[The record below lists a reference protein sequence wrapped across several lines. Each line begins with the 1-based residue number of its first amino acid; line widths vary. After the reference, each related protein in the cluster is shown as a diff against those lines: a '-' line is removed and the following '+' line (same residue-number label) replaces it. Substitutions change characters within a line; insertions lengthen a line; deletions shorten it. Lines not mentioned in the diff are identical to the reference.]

1 MKINRIFALILGV
14 ASLCASAQNTISPY
28 SRFGYGLLGDN
39 ATSAQRQM
47 GGVGYAMNNGRQVNV
62 MNPASYSHVDSLT
75 FIFDM
80 GLDVT
85 FINSKDGGASLS
97 QKGGGLD
104 YITMQF
110 PLSKLLGMSI
120 GLLPYS
126 SVGYS
131 FGSEIANGSST
142 YQGSGGLNQLYAG
155 IAGNIVKGLSVG
167 ANISYLFG
175 NNLKDV
181 YATTSGGANS
191 LFGQELEVRDFHLNF
206 GVQYSY
212 NLDADKCIGIGVA
225 YSPGK
230 DLLGKARV
238 IKYDVSSNDKPDTVQ
253 VMNLN
258 HNFSLADSWG
268 IGLNYT
274 NGTRW
279 MVEADMTYQPW
290 SKAKFANMADFPAT
304 SFIDRYRFGV
314 GGWYRPKDR
323 GSYLE
328 VLTYRLGAYYTRDYI
343 QVAGNSIRE
352 YGVSCGFG
360 FPTYSTKT
368 QINLGVEYRHRQANP
383 NPLLKESYVCITF
396 GVNFND
402 LWFFKRKID

>member
-1 MKINRIFALILGV
+1 MVSVV
-14 ASLCASAQNTISPY
+14 AFGAHAQNTVSPY

-39 ATSAQRQM
+39 ATSTQRQM
-47 GGVGYAMNNGRQVNV
+47 GGVGYAMNNGRQINV

-75 FIFDM
+75 FLFDM
-80 GLDVT
+80 GLDVS
-85 FINSKDGGASLS
+85 FIKSKDGDASLN

-110 PLSKLLGMSI
+110 PISKRIGASV

-131 FGSEIANGSST
+131 FGSDISNGSSS
-142 YQGSGGLNQLYAG
+142 YQGSGGINQLYAG
-155 IAGNIVKGLSVG
+155 VAGNIIDGLSVG
-167 ANISYLFG
+167 ANFSYLFG

-181 YATTSGGANS
+181 YATTVNGSTS
-191 LFGQELEVRDFHLNF
+191 LFEQEFEVRDWHVNL

-212 NLDADKCIGIGVA
+212 NLGNDRKIGVGVT

-230 DLLGKARV
+230 DLMGRARV
-238 IKYDVSSNDKPDTVQ
+238 IKYDVSANETPDTVQ
-253 VMNLN
+253 SIRLR

-268 IGLNYT
+268 FGLNYT

-279 MVEADMTYQPW
+279 LAEVDLTYQPW
-290 SKAKFANMADFPAT
+290 SNAKYAAMSDFPAT
-304 SFIDRYRFGV
+304 RFANRWRIGA
-314 GGWYRPKDR
+314 GGQYRPKDR
-323 GSYLE
+323 GAYYE
-328 VLTYRLGAYYTRDYI
+328 VMTYRLGAYFNRDYI
-343 QVAGNSIRE
+343 MVGDNHVRE
-352 YGVSCGFG
+352 FGLSCGFG
-360 FPTYSTKT
+360 FPTMSTKT
-368 QINLGVEYRHRQANP
+368 ILNLGVEYRHRQAHP
-383 NPLLKESYVCITF
+383 NSLLKEDYVCITF